1 MKRVF
6 IDTNILLDFMCN
18 RQGFAQ
24 DAVQIVSMAVR
35 GEIQLFVSSL
45 TMVNVKYIA
54 RKYNYSNKEIDAS
67 ILRLL
72 EYIRVSPITE
82 EMIAEAYSSGAA
94 DTEDMIQAL
103 SAKSADVSCIVT
115 RDPKDFSVIPIPVFS
130 PKEFLK
136 TYR

>member
-35 GEIQLFVSSL
+35 GEIH
-45 TMVNVKYIA
+45 
-54 RKYNYSNKEIDAS
+54 
-67 ILRLL
+67 
-72 EYIRVSPITE
+72 
-82 EMIAEAYSSGAA
+82 
-94 DTEDMIQAL
+94 
-103 SAKSADVSCIVT
+103 
-115 RDPKDFSVIPIPVFS
+115 S

-136 TYR
+136 AYR